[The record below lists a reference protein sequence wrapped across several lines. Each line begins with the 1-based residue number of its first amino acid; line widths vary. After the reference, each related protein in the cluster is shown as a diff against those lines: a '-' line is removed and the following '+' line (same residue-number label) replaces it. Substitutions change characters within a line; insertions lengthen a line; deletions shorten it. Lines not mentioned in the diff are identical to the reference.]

1 MSEPSAA
8 DSLRYAGKMTRQLLL
23 PFSLKKWLGAYL
35 GLSGLR
41 GGKADGLAG
50 ELRRLQNY
58 YRGTGLLAKAAL
70 LFVVLGFFLPFTV
83 VFAGL
88 EGFFVLLIAYMV
100 AMVVLSLVG
109 IVLEVALDPIF
120 ALRYEEKIP
129 FGRAAA
135 EFTSLLQRR
144 TGLVGGYMLI
154 KLIVDMFLVTAV
166 LAMFIP
172 ALISAM
178 AIMLYVI
185 DAVQAGIDVRS
196 TATWGLGAVLVLGLL
211 GFVAT
216 ILLTI
221 IASAFYGYYT
231 EHAVRLMRE

>member
-1 MSEPSAA
+1 MPESTAA

-41 GGKADGLAG
+41 GNKADPLTI

-58 YRGTGLLAKAAL
+58 YRGTSLLAKAAL

-88 EGFFVLLIAYMV
+88 EGFFVLLAAYIIAMLL
-100 AMVVLSLVG
+100 LSLAG

-120 ALRYEEKIP
+120 ALRYEENVS
-129 FGRAAA
+129 FGNASGK
-135 EFTSLLQRR
+135 FISLLQRR

-166 LAMFIP
+166 LAMFMP

-211 GFVAT
+211 GFIAT
-216 ILLTI
+216 ILITV

-231 EHAVRLMRE
+231 EHAVRLMRD